1 MPCPHWGQSL
11 PLLPPRGAS
20 LMSCKQVGQLHG
32 LRLML
37 HSFRGRRLLFA
48 RSYMKEF
55 LIRFFAPLMY
65 PASIRGL
72 NSTLLSDGALTI
84 LTVDKDVFSHAGAF
98 KDLRKASSLL
108 AWAFVGYARHGVPK
122 HPALPVFAIT
132 GHPLHFFSYST
143 PST

>member
-20 LMSCKQVGQLHG
+20 LMSCKQVGQLQG

-84 LTVDKDVFSHAGAF
+84 LTVDEDVFYHAGAF
-98 KDLRKASSLL
+98 KVVLAGRNHVRLIDGGQWTSSCQLQTSL
-108 AWAFVGYARHGVPK
+108 
-122 HPALPVFAIT
+122 
-132 GHPLHFFSYST
+132 
-143 PST
+143 